1 METTAT
7 RLKKAM
13 SLRNIRQVDLVEK
26 TKISKGALSSYIAGR
41 YTPKQ
46 NNLYLLAK
54 ALDVNEAW
62 LMGLNVPM
70 ERDNNEDQNIIRYD
84 AEFEDACNLLSK
96 AGYIVDYSEETRLVL
111 IKMPNKETVS
121 IMEEDLVNRYENLYK
136 ANKLSANNLV
146 NFSGASSFDNIDL
159 DFKQMNTILARNGKK
174 LTAEEK
180 NELIKILL
188 SDD

>member
-1 METTAT
+1 METTAI

-26 TKISKGALSSYIAGR
+26 TKISKGALSSYISGR
-41 YTPKQ
+41 YAPKQ

-62 LMGLNVPM
+62 LMGLDVPM
-70 ERDNNEDQNIIRYD
+70 ERDDNEDQNIIRYD
-84 AEFEDACNLLSK
+84 AEFDAACDLLTKS
-96 AGYIVDYSEETRLVL
+96 GYLVDYSETTRS
-111 IKMPNKETVS
+111 VS
-121 IMEEDLVNRYENLYK
+121 IKKPNNEVVSILEDDIVNRYENLYRT
-136 ANKLSANNLV
+136 NNLSADNLV
-146 NFSGASSFDNIDL
+146 NYSNISSIDYTNL